1 MKTQLFK
8 YKSPVVEVTIAD
20 VRPLMAGLVGMGPA
34 VGIPVIAGM

>member
-1 MKTQLFK
+1 MQ
-8 YKSPVVEVTIAD
+8 SPVVEVTIAD